1 MRPSGEDEDEDDD
14 DDDGDDDDDDDDD
27 ARPEATDAR
36 IVRIAPRATTSDD
49 HDLTV
54 SAATRARVA
63 SRRVA
68 SRRVASTDARAP
80 RVR

>member
-14 DDDGDDDDDDDDD
+14 DDDDDDDDED
-27 ARPEATDAR
+27 ARPEATDAL
-36 IVRIAPRATTSDD
+36 IVRIAPRTTTSDD
-49 HDLTV
+49 LTD
-54 SAATRARVA
+54 SAATRA

-68 SRRVASTDARAP
+68 SRRVSSTDARAP

>member
-14 DDDGDDDDDDDDD
+14 DDDDDDDDEDED

-49 HDLTV
+49 LTD

>member
-1 MRPSGEDEDEDDD
+1 MRPSGEDEDEDEDE
-14 DDDGDDDDDDDDD
+14 DDDDDDDDED

-49 HDLTV
+49 HDLTD

>member
-14 DDDGDDDDDDDDD
+14 DDDDEDEDEDED

-49 HDLTV
+49 HDLTD

>member
-14 DDDGDDDDDDDDD
+14 EDDDDDDDDDD

-49 HDLTV
+49 HDLTD

-68 SRRVASTDARAP
+68 SRRVSSTDARAP

>member
-1 MRPSGEDEDEDDD
+1 MRPSGEDEDEDEDE
-14 DDDGDDDDDDDDD
+14 DDDDDDDDED

-49 HDLTV
+49 LTD

>member
-1 MRPSGEDEDEDDD
+1 MRPSGEDEDEDEDE
-14 DDDGDDDDDDDDD
+14 DDDDDDDDED

-49 HDLTV
+49 HDLTD

-68 SRRVASTDARAP
+68 SRRVSSTDARAP

>member
-1 MRPSGEDEDEDDD
+1 MRPSGEDEDEDEDE
-14 DDDGDDDDDDDDD
+14 DDDDDDDDED

-49 HDLTV
+49 HDLTDRLGRH
-54 SAATRARVA
+54 SRA
-63 SRRVA
+63 RRVA

>member
-14 DDDGDDDDDDDDD
+14 EDDDDDDDDDD

-49 HDLTV
+49 HDLTD

>member
-14 DDDGDDDDDDDDD
+14 EDDDDDDDDED

-49 HDLTV
+49 HDLTD

>member
-1 MRPSGEDEDEDDD
+1 MRPSGEDKDDDDDEDDD
-14 DDDGDDDDDDDDD
+14 DDDDDED

-49 HDLTV
+49 HDLTD

>member
-14 DDDGDDDDDDDDD
+14 EDDDDDDDDDD

-49 HDLTV
+49 HDLTD
-54 SAATRARVA
+54 SAATRA
-63 SRRVA
+63 RVA